1 MVGYAHLSTVTS
13 FGQTDKLPAI
23 TAKSAEA
30 PAKSAEAPAEPAEAP
45 HRPGAAPSADCM
57 YHVQGAAQHQSDF
70 ILPGA
75 VMYPGYTAPAGA
87 RHDAA
92 LPRVE
97 QLLLVITILL
107 CLILV
112 CSLISAIA
120 CACKG
125 NN

>member
-13 FGQTDKLPAI
+13 FGQTG
-23 TAKSAEA
+23 T
-30 PAKSAEAPAEPAEAP
+30 PAKPAEEPAKPAEEPAKP
-45 HRPGAAPSADCM
+45 AEEPPADCM
-57 YHVQGAAQHQSDF
+57 YHAQGAAQHQAEHSF
-70 ILPGA
+70 VLPGA
-75 VMYPGYTAPAGA
+75 VMYPRYTAPAGA